1 MPIRKRLAV
10 LPEPKAMV
18 AIKCWSAY
26 NTLERKFQLFQ
37 FRPLELLRICS
48 IIKLE
53 DSGVDQLSVAMMQ
66 WTGSVSADCGAR
78 PWVEREPQAE

>member
-1 MPIRKRLAV
+1 MRKEKRGCPHQSIGQL
-10 LPEPKAMV
+10 LRSGIE
-18 AIKCWSAY
+18 SAY
-26 NTLERKFQLFQ
+26 TTLERKFQLFQ
-37 FRPLELLRICS
+37 FRLLELLRICS

-53 DSGVDQLSVAMMQ
+53 DSGVDQLSVAMKQ

>member
-1 MPIRKRLAV
+1 
-10 LPEPKAMV
+10 MV
-18 AIKCWSAY
+18 RQQRTNHGITSTICSRTAY

-53 DSGVDQLSVAMMQ
+53 DSGIDQLSVAMKQ

>member
-1 MPIRKRLAV
+1 M
-10 LPEPKAMV
+10 
-18 AIKCWSAY
+18 
-26 NTLERKFQLFQ
+26 
-37 FRPLELLRICS
+37 LELTSFCG

-53 DSGVDQLSVAMMQ
+53 DSGIDQLSVAMKQ